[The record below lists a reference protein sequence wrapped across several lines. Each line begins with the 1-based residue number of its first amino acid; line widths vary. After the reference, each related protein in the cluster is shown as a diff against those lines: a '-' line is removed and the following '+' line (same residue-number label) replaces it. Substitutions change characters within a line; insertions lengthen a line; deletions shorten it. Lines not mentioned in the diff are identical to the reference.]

1 MIDDIMS
8 SDEVDFALGKC
19 VVDKILV
26 GVGPSHYGGL
36 ISNSLSAAQ
45 ETQLR
50 QLAGSSATNCRAEG
64 IN

>member
-1 MIDDIMS
+1 MT
-8 SDEVDFALGKC
+8 SDQVDFALGTC

-26 GVGPSHYGGL
+26 GVGPSHYEDL
-36 ISNSLSAAQ
+36 ISNSLSATQ

-50 QLAGSSATNCRAEG
+50 QLAESSATNCRAEG